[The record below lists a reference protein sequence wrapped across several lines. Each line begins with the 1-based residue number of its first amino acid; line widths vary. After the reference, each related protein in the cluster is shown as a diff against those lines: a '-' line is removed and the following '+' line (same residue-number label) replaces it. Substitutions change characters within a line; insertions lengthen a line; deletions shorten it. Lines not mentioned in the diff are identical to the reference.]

1 MQLTIYIDDDASLRA
16 KASAAASKM
25 SLSGWV
31 TKLIKEH
38 AQPVD
43 HLGYPIG
50 FFEAIE
56 TRANA
61 GVWADFPSLD
71 DIRASEVP
79 DFPREAF

>member
-43 HLGYPIG
+43 KQGYPLG
-50 FFEAIE
+50 FFEAMQA
-56 TRANA
+56 RAGA
-61 GVWADFPSLD
+61 GVWDDFPSID

-79 DFPREAF
+79 DLPREAF